1 MARDALSDSVN
12 LTHQFLVAMPTLMD
26 PNFHRT
32 VTYICEHSPQG
43 AMGIVINR
51 PLELELGEIMTQ
63 MEIEPGPA
71 VAGVHAYYG
80 GPVDMARGFVLHTP
94 VGHWEATLEIA
105 DDIGVTS
112 SRDILMAMANGE
124 GPTKAIVALGY
135 SGWGAGQIEEELA
148 QNAWLT
154 CPATTDILFDLDS
167 ERKLEAA
174 AARLG
179 VDLNSITTGAG
190 HA

>member
-1 MARDALSDSVN
+1 MSSGHSMDPVN
-12 LTHQFLVAMPTLMD
+12 LTNQFLVAMPTLMD

-32 VTYICEHSPQG
+32 VTYICEHSAEG

-51 PLELELGEIMTQ
+51 PLELELSEIMSQ
-63 MEIEPGPA
+63 MEIESGPGL
-71 VAGVHAYYG
+71 AGVHAYYG

-94 VGHWEATLEIA
+94 VGEWEATLHIA
-105 DDIGVTS
+105 GEIGVTS
-112 SRDILMAMANGE
+112 SRDILTAMGRGA
-124 GPTKAIVALGY
+124 GPAKAIVALGY
-135 SGWGAGQIEEELA
+135 SGWGAGQIESELA

-154 CPATTDILFDLDS
+154 CPATTDILFDLDCDD
-167 ERKLEAA
+167 KLAAA

-179 VDLNSITTGAG
+179 VDLNSLTTDAG